1 MIKEPENKKIENLYQ
16 KLKAAYTIDNL
27 NQISLVLLGFYKN
40 RQFGILRKVA
50 DIVSD
55 CIKIEIAD
63 DGKGFSAFMM
73 LYHPDRLTYHIN
85 EISKLATEKNYEGLL
100 NYTHIFLLERIEEIA
115 TSLESYEDI
124 DYSPVYEWDINIQGF
139 SIIYDTD
146 SNKKNKTSTKSR
158 GFSFY
163 DALKIRVFEDT
174 TFEFPTWYLE
184 DMEEFELSSSDIN
197 DLDGIQFCTHAK
209 SIDLSD
215 NKIID
220 LSLLAGLR
228 DLEELNL
235 SYNKIGIIDELSNL
249 TNLKS
254 LYLADNPID
263 DISPLFALENLEYI
277 DLRENKTDPEQIKI
291 LVKMGI
297 EVDY

>member
-1 MIKEPENKKIENLYQ
+1 MKKDPENQKIENLYQ

-40 RQFGILRKVA
+40 KQFGTLRKVA
-50 DIVSD
+50 EIVSD
-55 CIKIEIAD
+55 CIKIEITD

-85 EISKLATEKNYEGLL
+85 EISRLATEKNYEGLL

-146 SNKKNKTSTKSR
+146 SKKKTKKSTKSK

-163 DALKIRVFEDT
+163 EALKIRVFEDT
-174 TFEFPTWYLE
+174 TFEFPAWYLE
-184 DMEEFELSSSDIN
+184 DMDEFELSSSDIN

-220 LSLLAGLR
+220 LSLLAGLH

-235 SYNKIGIIDELSNL
+235 SYNKIGIIDEISNL

-263 DISPLFALENLEYI
+263 DISPLFTLGKLEYI
-277 DLRENKTDPEQIKI
+277 DLRENKIDPDQIKT
-291 LVKMGI
+291 LVEMGI